1 MASRDSASSNPRRA
15 TRVILFTALAVAVSP
30 FVGIP
35 AAGEEITLQNGQKV
49 VGAIVGFENGM
60 FRVETEFGFAL
71 VRKDRVRSITFS
83 PTSSMGAGTKSGG
96 RETASPATPAT
107 GAGGAA
113 PAEGIKS
120 DSQSAP
126 TATAAATSPVKPP
139 PPAVSKP
146 LSEPLPT
153 EIREHMEGNNY
164 INDTFQF
171 AMYKPP
177 GWKIHEGVPRETGR
191 AIVAIGPEDEQ
202 TLLIVD
208 RQVWSGQPDLRSGT
222 TEAGLRHTYE
232 NYQAVSESPIVLGG
246 RSAFRRDFKGLM
258 EGAEWHGMSVRV
270 AQGNTVFGITG
281 LTSAETYQFQQ
292 ALLNKII
299 NSFRFLASAQDA
311 PVSR

>member
-1 MASRDSASSNPRRA
+1 MVFALSASSAR
-15 TRVILFTALAVAVSP
+15 
-30 FVGIP
+30 
-35 AAGEEITLQNGQKV
+35 GEEITLQNGQKV

-83 PTSSMGAGTKSGG
+83 PTSSKGTGTKSGG
-96 RETASPATPAT
+96 RETT
-107 GAGGAA
+107 
-113 PAEGIKS
+113 
-120 DSQSAP
+120 SAP
-126 TATAAATSPVKPP
+126 TASAGAASSSPAESAKQESQNSAAVPQPVKPP
-139 PPAVSKP
+139 PPPPVSKP
-146 LSEPLPT
+146 LNEPLPADV
-153 EIREHMEGNNY
+153 REHLEGNNY
-164 INDTFQF
+164 VNDTFQF

-191 AIVAIGPEDEQ
+191 AIVAMGPEDEQ

-208 RQVWSGQPDLRSGT
+208 RQVWSGQPDLKSGT

-232 NYQAVSESPIVLGG
+232 NYQAVSETSVLLDG

-258 EGAEWHGMSVRV
+258 EGAEWHGMSVHV
-270 AQGNTVFGITG
+270 AQGNTVIGITG

-299 NSFRFLASAQDA
+299 NSFRFLTRAQEVPLA
-311 PVSR
+311 R

>member
-1 MASRDSASSNPRRA
+1 MNPPRASRLVVFA
-15 TRVILFTALAVAVSP
+15 TLAVAISP
-30 FVGIP
+30 FVGTN
-35 AAGEEITLQNGQKV
+35 AAGEEIFLQNGQKV

-83 PTSSMGAGTKSGG
+83 PASSKGAETKSGG
-96 RETASPATPAT
+96 REPTSAPMAIAGASTSV
-107 GAGGAA
+107 
-113 PAEGIKS
+113 PAEGMKP
-120 DSQSAP
+120 DSQG
-126 TATAAATSPVKPP
+126 ATTVVAAATAPVKP

-146 LSEPLPT
+146 LNEPLPA

-191 AIVAIGPEDEQ
+191 AIVAMGPDDEQ

-208 RQVWSGQPDLRSGT
+208 RQVWSGQPDLKSGT

-232 NYQAVSESPIVLGG
+232 NYQAVSESPIVLDG

-258 EGAEWHGMSVRV
+258 EGAEWHGMSVRI

-299 NSFRFLASAQDA
+299 NSFRFLAGAQGA
-311 PVSR
+311 PVPR

>member
-1 MASRDSASSNPRRA
+1 MRRILQREAVRVLLGMSIVLALTASSARA
-15 TRVILFTALAVAVSP
+15 
-30 FVGIP
+30 
-35 AAGEEITLQNGQKV
+35 EEITLQNGQKV
-49 VGAIVGFENGM
+49 VGSIVGFENGM

-83 PTSSMGAGTKSGG
+83 PTSSKGMGTKTGVRDSTSASTP
-96 RETASPATPAT
+96 TASAGATTSTPAES
-107 GAGGAA
+107 AKQESQSSGAA
-113 PAEGIKS
+113 P
-120 DSQSAP
+120 QSL
-126 TATAAATSPVKPP
+126 KPP
-139 PPAVSKP
+139 PPPPVSKP
-146 LSEPLPT
+146 LNDPLPA
-153 EIREHMEGNNY
+153 EIREHLEGNNY

-191 AIVAIGPEDEQ
+191 AIVAMGPEDEQ

-208 RQVWSGQPDLRSGT
+208 RQVWSGQPDLKSGT

-232 NYQAVSESPIVLGG
+232 NYQAISESSILLDG

-258 EGAEWHGMSVRV
+258 EGAEWHGMSVHV
-270 AQGNTVFGITG
+270 AQGNTVIGITG

-299 NSFRFLASAQDA
+299 NSFRFLTKAQEA
-311 PVSR
+311 PVAR